1 MKEIQIEGFK
11 KTLNPATVD
20 YLEQKLE
27 TSNRVDLRKITE
39 RASSELKQLEN
50 EAAYDYLKV
59 EKETKT
65 LINEIQQS
73 DAILGSLENL
83 LKNFRENLSVIKGEM
98 TSLQEKSMK
107 MNVGLGN
114 RKALSNEFSE
124 FIESIMLEPKLIE
137 DILKGEINEEY
148 VNNIAKLCKK
158 LSNLKRYNSLDNK
171 SVKEIEPE
179 LAKLKMKACERIKG
193 YMQSQIN
200 NLKKPKTNIQI
211 IQQNNLINYRIFLY
225 FLKEYN
231 QETYLELS
239 QSYSKLLSKV
249 YTNNFKAY
257 VEDLNKLLDD
267 RYSQKYVLFPE
278 NSSQYKNNSIP
289 VYSID
294 GRIEIMKELDEQL
307 IIAHYESKAN
317 RRFSVERIFQ
327 SLNKLLVATVIQ
339 EYTFCQN
346 FFCLTDEESLV
357 FFAIIFKQA
366 IMFVINKLKVWINN
380 AQDIYGV
387 LLMACIL
394 LEKKEALKQRNFVAL
409 DHYFSQIEAIIWP
422 KLSELFDQLLK
433 DINGANVKVLKQI
446 LETVSEDEFYLR
458 AVNLIKGCGVIK
470 TYLNTQS
477 FPFAT
482 KLSNMVSTIISK
494 IDKIAKE
501 AVIEKEIMCIF
512 INSMHTIVKGLKST
526 SEIAIDMV
534 YNAETTLTQTIDK
547 FSNRL
552 LEEYFA
558 KICMFLKDP
567 SPEDVN
573 LRQVEDTHKEFY
585 QNWNL
590 KLANMKNEI
599 EFKFKKTEVSTKILR
614 QMNEKVLETYQ
625 QFFNFV
631 KKCYPHYVSN
641 LYPPHRL
648 GVDIKTIINN

>member
-1 MKEIQIEGFK
+1 
-11 KTLNPATVD
+11 
-20 YLEQKLE
+20 
-27 TSNRVDLRKITE
+27 
-39 RASSELKQLEN
+39 
-50 EAAYDYLKV
+50 
-59 EKETKT
+59 
-65 LINEIQQS
+65 
-73 DAILGSLENL
+73 
-83 LKNFRENLSVIKGEM
+83 M

-107 MNVGLGN
+107 MNIGLGN
-114 RKALSNEFSE
+114 RKSLSNEFSE

-193 YMQSQIN
+193 YMASQIN

-211 IQQNNLINYRIFLY
+211 IQQNNLVNYRIFLY

-257 VEDLNKLLDD
+257 VDDLNKLLDD

-278 NSSQYKNNSIP
+278 NSNVYKNPSFP
-289 VYSID
+289 SYSID
-294 GRIEIMKELDEQL
+294 NRIQIVKDMDEQL
-307 IIAHYESKAN
+307 IIAHYESKTKKPFA
-317 RRFSVERIFQ
+317 VERIFQ

-357 FFAIIFKQA
+357 FFAIIFSKSVTFVVNKVKQ
-366 IMFVINKLKVWINN
+366 WINN
-380 AQDIYGV
+380 ASDIYGV
-387 LLMACIL
+387 LLIACIL
-394 LEKKEALKQRNFVAL
+394 LEKKAALRQRNFIAL
-409 DHYFSQIEAIIWP
+409 DHYFNQLESILWP
-422 KLSELFDQLLK
+422 KLTELFDQLIK
-433 DINGANVKVLKQI
+433 DINNSNARVLKQI
-446 LETVSEDEFYLR
+446 LESVPEDEFYLR
-458 AVNLIKGCGVIK
+458 TVNLVKGCGVIK
-470 TYLNTQS
+470 GYLTTQS
-477 FPFAT
+477 FPFSV
-482 KLSNMVSTIISK
+482 KLGNLISTVINK

-501 AVIEKEIMCIF
+501 AVIEKEIMCIY
-512 INSMHTIVKGLKST
+512 INSMHTIVKGLKSS

-534 YNAETTLTQTIDK
+534 YNAETTLTTTIEK

-552 LEEYFA
+552 LEEYFE
-558 KICMFLKDP
+558 KICVFLKHQK
-567 SPEDVN
+567 SEEIN
-573 LRQVEDTHKEFY
+573 LRQVEETHKDFY

-590 KLANMKNEI
+590 KLANMKNEV
-599 EFKFKKTEVSTKILR
+599 EFKFKKIEVSTKILR
-614 QMNEKVLETYQ
+614 IMNEKVLETYQ
-625 QFFNFV
+625 EFFNFV
-631 KKCYPHYVSN
+631 KGAYPSYTSN